1 MKQYSGRIVP
11 AVLLPVCSSGSN
23 GRTRGVYR
31 NADLRQNECFS
42 QIWDSYDRTL
52 PYTQRRVMPYRGHT
66 SAGLR
71 VFLAGF
77 VTFTGPAAGSVIFSS
92 PFATVQSPNGQSR
105 LIAVADG
112 NFHTR
117 GTAIDRRCLVPRRK
131 DESAT
136 LEFSPPEGNSYGPST
151 LRNSRMTDP
160 LIRHGGL
167 VYIR

>member
-1 MKQYSGRIVP
+1 MAY
-11 AVLLPVCSSGSN
+11 VLLMHSSSWILSTAPRGCLALGLWNSCVIIR
-23 GRTRGVYR
+23 GETRGRSWEYGGSVKCHFEL
-31 NADLRQNECFS
+31 AAAAA
-42 QIWDSYDRTL
+42 
-52 PYTQRRVMPYRGHT
+52 YTQRRVMPYRGHT

-117 GTAIDRRCLVPRRK
+117 GTAVDRRCLVPRRK
-131 DESAT
+131 DESAP
-136 LEFSPPEGNSYGPST
+136 LDFLPPKGFELLTP
-151 LRNSRMTDP
+151 RF
-160 LIRHGGL
+160 
-167 VYIR
+167 